1 MRVIPIWVKFQNLP
15 LNCWGLDSLSRI
27 SSVLG
32 VPLYADDCTSNQ
44 RRVSFARV
52 LVELD
57 VTKALPEKMAI
68 ETATGEIFQQS
79 VEYEWLPPY
88 CKKCFQIGHCCE
100 DRMQETRMGNGWVV
114 KKWVPKK
121 KPLPDTPRQETQP
134 QLQNLTPDNV
144 IVPINS
150 DEEEGWQ
157 PINRKQ
163 ESKLPGKK
171 STEQLFCLAESEQEG
186 DPAGMVEDPGPH
198 HQ

>member
-1 MRVIPIWVKFQNLP
+1 MNGCPHIVRNAFR
-15 LNCWGLDSLSRI
+15 LDI
-27 SSVLG
+27 
-32 VPLYADDCTSNQ
+32 
-44 RRVSFARV
+44 
-52 LVELD
+52 
-57 VTKALPEKMAI
+57 
-68 ETATGEIFQQS
+68 
-79 VEYEWLPPY
+79 
-88 CKKCFQIGHCCE
+88 
-100 DRMQETRMGNGWVV
+100 VV
-114 KKWVPKK
+114 KIECKRQEWVPKK

-163 ESKLPGKK
+163 ESKLPGNQKGKK
-171 STEQLFCLAESEQEG
+171 STEQLFSLAESEQEG